1 MSPRGI
7 GFLGIVFLAYLILF
21 IVDPGKTI
29 AALKSAGN
37 VAAAL
42 LPILFFVSIL
52 TALINFFIHPG
63 VLAKHLGHKSGMRG
77 WFIALTAGIL
87 SHGPMYAWYSMIEDL
102 RRHGMRDGLIAA
114 FFYARAIKLPLLPLM
129 VAYFG
134 LDFTVI
140 LSCLTILAAWGQGVA
155 IDRLGQES

>member
-1 MSPRGI
+1 LFSWHISFVHRGPWKNHCRFEI
-7 GFLGIVFLAYLILF
+7 GGKRCGGFAAYTVFCKHIDGF
-21 IVDPGKTI
+21 VQ
-29 AALKSAGN
+29 
-37 VAAAL
+37 
-42 LPILFFVSIL
+42 FFH
-52 TALINFFIHPG
+52 HPG